1 MFSCAVHKSYRAEA
15 KLNLRELSARKDRPI
30 CDKNA
35 AMDDLFKR
43 KLLTL
48 RAPLAPKTFAE
59 ALFGESFL
67 SSHSAQP
74 KTEKPRGF
82 TEKQQVIESLERYA
96 KEKTEETNEPVIRF
110 DRGEIHLKA
119 DPVWDNVSLPSDKNA
134 LLSSLTLEKESL
146 EILFRDKTPGKIRV
160 MFVTENLRSFEEVK
174 AELKG
179 GLIDELLVGFPAKTA
194 EFFLRMIQ
202 AMKLVPEEVMVYP
215 IEDREG
221 VDLSSEVVKI
231 ALYLGSEL
239 VVTLGAKATQ
249 KILKSNDRLTI
260 IHGQFFERKVEGA
273 GSLQIVPLYHP
284 SILETN
290 LNMKKTAW
298 ADMQIIMKHLKKI
311 P

>member
-1 MFSCAVHKSYRAEA
+1 M
-15 KLNLRELSARKDRPI
+15 

-35 AMDDLFKR
+35 AMDELFKH

-59 ALFGESFL
+59 ALIRESFF
-67 SSHSAQP
+67 SSHSVRP
-74 KTEKPRGF
+74 ETVKPRGF
-82 TEKQQVIESLERYA
+82 TEKQQVIESLERFA
-96 KEKTEETNEPVIRF
+96 KEKTEESKEPVIRF

-119 DPVWDNVSLPSDKNA
+119 DPVWDSVALPSDKTA
-134 LLSSLTLEKESL
+134 LLASLSLEKESL

-160 MFVTENLRSFEEVK
+160 MFVTENLRSWEEVK
-174 AELKG
+174 PELKG
-179 GLIDELLVGFPAKTA
+179 GMIDELLVGFPAKTA
-194 EFFLRMIQ
+194 EFFERMIL
-202 AMKLVPEEVMVYP
+202 AMKLVPAEVMVYP
-215 IEDREG
+215 IEDKAG
-221 VDLSSEVVKI
+221 TDLSSEVVKI
-231 ALYLGSEL
+231 ALYLGAEL

-249 KILKSNDRLTI
+249 KILKSNDRLTV

-273 GSLQIVPLYHP
+273 GSLQIVPLFHP

-298 ADMQIIMKHLKKI
+298 ADMQKIMKHLKKI